1 MRLTTLAMLIVMLI
15 LSAACTSAPTMPIS
29 PTSTAVEHI
38 TNTAEPTP
46 TITATAT
53 ATTTQTPTVTVEPS
67 ATPTEEPTATTA
79 ATPTTS
85 PQVKGLGLTRTDAA
99 RMFMLLEFNFELGIN
114 DEGREVFVG
123 TISDGLATVT
133 ILGPENDVSS
143 VFVEIRLPKPPTQNQ
158 SARTLAYLTTLLVV
172 AAEDWEDGN
181 DWLSASLNNMGESQT
196 TFDNRDIV
204 LVVTPSDTYTDV
216 LFRISA
222 R

>member
-1 MRLTTLAMLIVMLI
+1 MLI

-67 ATPTEEPTATTA
+67 ATPTERSTPTEKPTATTA
-79 ATPTTS
+79 TTPTTS

-133 ILGPENDVSS
+133 VLGPENDVSS
-143 VFVEIRLPKPPTQNQ
+143 VSVEIRLPKPPH
-158 SARTLAYLTTLLVV
+158 SKPIRTHSYISDNTASGCSRRLGRWQRLAVCEPKQHGRVT
-172 AAEDWEDGN
+172 
-181 DWLSASLNNMGESQT
+181 
-196 TFDNRDIV
+196 DNV
-204 LVVTPSDTYTDV
+204 
-216 LFRISA
+216 
-222 R
+222 